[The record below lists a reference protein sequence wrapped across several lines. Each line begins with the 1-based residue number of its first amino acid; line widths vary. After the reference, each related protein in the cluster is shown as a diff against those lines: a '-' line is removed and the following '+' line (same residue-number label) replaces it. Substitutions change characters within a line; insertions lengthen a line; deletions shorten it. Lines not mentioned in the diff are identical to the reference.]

1 DLVKGTHDP
10 IISEALFYE
19 VQRIITT
26 KRKVNA
32 KDELLKTTFFL
43 RGVLECPY
51 CKRKL
56 SGSFSRGSTKRY
68 PYYHCH
74 GRCKTRINATLLND
88 CYQHEL
94 QRLILS
100 DKVSDLFGLILEDWN
115 TNTHKTVHVQHRN
128 LAVRKLNEQ
137 ESIMSQARK
146 LFVVGALKPDDYSNL
161 KREFEANAKC
171 LRRELMDIN
180 RKLESIDRQSQI
192 GPKSFLNIF
201 QGFSSLD
208 LSDKKHLVNL
218 IPPLK
223 VDFKT
228 GNTTLGLNSALSKIL
243 LTKKQILK

>member
-1 DLVKGTHDP
+1 M
-10 IISEALFYE
+10 
-19 VQRIITT
+19 
-26 KRKVNA
+26 
-32 KDELLKTTFFL
+32 

-146 LFVVGALKPDDYSNL
+146 LFVVGALKPDNYSNL

-180 RKLESIDRQSQI
+180 RKLESIGRQSQI
-192 GPKSFLNIF
+192 GSKSFLNIF
-201 QGFSSLD
+201 LGFSSLD

-228 GNTTLGLNSALSKIL
+228 GNMTLGLNSVLSKIL
-243 LTKKQILK
+243 LT

>member
-1 DLVKGTHDP
+1 M
-10 IISEALFYE
+10 
-19 VQRIITT
+19 
-26 KRKVNA
+26 
-32 KDELLKTTFFL
+32 
-43 RGVLECPY
+43 
-51 CKRKL
+51 
-56 SGSFSRGSTKRY
+56 
-68 PYYHCH
+68 
-74 GRCKTRINATLLND
+74 
-88 CYQHEL
+88 
-94 QRLILS
+94 
-100 DKVSDLFGLILEDWN
+100 EDWN
-115 TNTHKTVHVQHRN
+115 TNTRKTVHVQHRN

-137 ESIMSQARK
+137 KSIMSQARK

-228 GNTTLGLNSALSKIL
+228 GNMTLGLNSALSKIL